1 MDRKPQSVARLLQTR
16 SDLAELLRQTGQRR
30 ELLQQVRRALPEEL
44 APHCVAATLER
55 GSLRLRA
62 DSPVWAARLRY
73 QVPQLLARLRADR
86 PGLANIQ
93 VKAGPAAD
101 GGIARSRQDA
111 PAAPRAP
118 SPAAASA
125 VEAAARQ
132 VTDPSL
138 CHALQRL
145 ARTLRGGD

>member
-1 MDRKPQSVARLLQTR
+1 MDRKPQSVARLLQNR
-16 SDLAELLRQTGQRR
+16 SDLAELLRQTEQRQA
-30 ELLQQVRRALPEEL
+30 LLQQVRRALSEEL
-44 APHCVAATLER
+44 AAHCVAATLER
-55 GSLRLRA
+55 GGLKLRA

-101 GGIARSRQDA
+101 GGTARSLRSA
-111 PAAPRAP
+111 PAVPRAP
-118 SPAAASA
+118 SPAAATA
-125 VEAAARQ
+125 VEAAAEQ

-138 CHALQRL
+138 CHALRRL